1 MKKPDNP
8 MRVLLLLPMLFAIAA
23 ADTPWSNWGFTLNA
37 TRNEGDLI
45 IDRVV
50 APGGSE
56 FEVTHR
62 VDLQSGD
69 IDRINQMQ
77 GIFSQW
83 KTIKLRGV
91 AYMVDGVKVDASLT
105 PDAISY
111 SNRDLKDNLPAGIAF
126 SYIGALAF
134 DFRLLQS
141 NMFVRIQGVYN
152 GEEALL
158 KKLYEAAANP
168 LLYVRKNDPNY
179 FGDRL
184 TRIETELLD
193 AVLEMRSNN
202 AIAHAS
208 MAKDLETTRRG
219 AFAYAMAAS
228 PKPVDAKLIDGV
240 LSARKAD
247 PKAAV
252 KAILE
257 LLKKDGVKASEKE
270 IALVLALW
278 FNEK

>member
-1 MKKPDNP
+1 
-8 MRVLLLLPMLFAIAA
+8 MRVLLILPLLLAIAA
-23 ADTPWSNWGFTLNA
+23 ADTPWSNWGFTVNA
-37 TRNEGDLI
+37 TRNEGDLV

-50 APGGSE
+50 SPGGSE

-77 GIFSQW
+77 GIFAQW
-83 KTIKLRGV
+83 KNIKVRGV

-105 PDAISY
+105 PESITY
-111 SNRDLKDNLPAGIAF
+111 GNLDLKDNLPAGIAF

-158 KKLYEAAANP
+158 KKLSEAAANP

-202 AIAHAS
+202 AIAHS
-208 MAKDLETTRRG
+208 TMAKDLDATRRG

-240 LSARKAD
+240 LSARKAN

-252 KAILE
+252 KDILE
-257 LLKKDGVKASEKE
+257 ILKKDAVKATEKE